1 MANIQISALL
11 PVGYDLFNDA
21 TSFLDELATEEVQ
34 NVIGGG
40 FGHYY
45 GYGHHGGYR
54 RYYGYGHHGG
64 YSGYSGYRHNHHHA
78 SYC

>member
-21 TSFLDELATEEVQ
+21 ASFMNELATDEVQ

-40 FGHYY
+40 YGRGGRGWGGG
-45 GYGHHGGYR
+45 GYGWGGGGHG
-54 RYYGYGHHGG
+54 
-64 YSGYSGYRHNHHHA
+64 
-78 SYC
+78 CCCCCC

>member
-21 TSFLDELATEEVQ
+21 ASFMNELATDEVQ

-40 FGHYY
+40 
-45 GYGHHGGYR
+45 
-54 RYYGYGHHGG
+54 
-64 YSGYSGYRHNHHHA
+64 YSGYHSWGGNSWGGTVGA
-78 SYC
+78 VIIITTVVLAAKI